1 MNHISDQLNSL
12 DVSEMSYE
20 DFYKKLTI
28 NYNPVLLKEKLDQYQ
43 KNARARGANQDQLSA
58 ALFSYMSDLHS
69 AYDYNSL
76 NDRLK
81 IKYPTATLAMKNL
94 ILIEVSKMS
103 SKEKERFG
111 YFFATAT
118 SISNVKEEV
127 DIINTRDV
135 NLQQW
140 KTILRSLDTTLKSEV
155 KEFSIENVT
164 VIIGLVKSKVN
175 YLIAHKDLIVD
186 TTQSQELIKQNQETV
201 IQLDYLK
208 SLLSVGSTDKN
219 LQKEQAKVD
228 RKGKEVKKMTKVD
241 AILKCIRSH
250 WMSLYDDPEEMD
262 KKMEQL
268 FKSYIEDDEDVELH
282 QLLEFVKLSG
292 DLYNEQQR
300 EGRIMNYVTGKILQD
315 IKMKLRIE
323 KKLQYDEDEDDDI
336 VIEDESEPDKHSR
349 FSKQNY
355 NAIVREFT
363 TTTKNSF
370 PHSYESARDMYHAYR
385 YMGKYD
391 KLITLINCKKMTF
404 SPTSRNI
411 ATRYRSIYR
420 AIEEKNTGYQPY
432 QGYHFFVKEEDKI
445 LCNQFMSNTVG
456 LLMQK
461 NVESKK
467 KRKEFQG
474 KVEMEKYSKRVKGVL
489 YIE

>member
-111 YFFATAT
+111 YFFAAAT

-155 KEFSIENVT
+155 KEFRVENVT

-186 TTQSQELIKQNQETV
+186 TAQSQELIKQNEETV

-208 SLLSVGSTDKN
+208 NLLSINTTDKDVK
-219 LQKEQAKVD
+219 KEQAKVD
-228 RKGKEVKKMTKVD
+228 RKGKEVKKMSKIDT
-241 AILKCIRSH
+241 IMRCIRSH
-250 WMSLYDDPEEMD
+250 WLSLYDEPEEMD
-262 KKMEQL
+262 RKMERL
-268 FKSYIEDDEDVELH
+268 FKGYIEGEDSELH
-282 QLLEFVKLSG
+282 QLFEFAKLSG

-300 EGRIMNYVTGKILQD
+300 EGRILNHVTGKILHD
-315 IKMKLRIE
+315 ISVKMDVE
-323 KKLQYDEDEDDDI
+323 KQLWYEDEVDA
-336 VIEDESEPDKHSR
+336 V
-349 FSKQNY
+349 
-355 NAIVREFT
+355 
-363 TTTKNSF
+363 
-370 PHSYESARDMYHAYR
+370 
-385 YMGKYD
+385 
-391 KLITLINCKKMTF
+391 
-404 SPTSRNI
+404 
-411 ATRYRSIYR
+411 
-420 AIEEKNTGYQPY
+420 
-432 QGYHFFVKEEDKI
+432 
-445 LCNQFMSNTVG
+445 
-456 LLMQK
+456 
-461 NVESKK
+461 
-467 KRKEFQG
+467 
-474 KVEMEKYSKRVKGVL
+474 
-489 YIE
+489 